1 MIIRKRARIKDWEMS
16 MVYVYICKK
25 KSPVDVTLHAQCIFK
40 QRERKK
46 KNESTM
52 LYLFFLFFLLTNAQY
67 DYSHMKKKKM
77 PEMTGWKGQNKWM
90 FSVKVSSQWAYWMM
104 K

>member
-46 KNESTM
+46 KMNQPCFIF
-52 LYLFFLFFLLTNAQY
+52 FFLFFLLTNAQY
-67 DYSHMKKKKM
+67 DYSHVKKKENARDDGMEGSKQVDVF
-77 PEMTGWKGQNKWM
+77 G
-90 FSVKVSSQWAYWMM
+90 
-104 K
+104 